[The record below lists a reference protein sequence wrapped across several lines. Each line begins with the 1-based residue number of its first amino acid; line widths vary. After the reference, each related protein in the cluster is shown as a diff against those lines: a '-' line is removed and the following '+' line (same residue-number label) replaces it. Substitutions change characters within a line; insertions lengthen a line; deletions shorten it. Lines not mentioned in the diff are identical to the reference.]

1 MIYFLLQGVSMNSGL
16 IKEQA
21 KEAFSNALAVG
32 KKYAG
37 ELAESEDFFKPI
49 VMAMAIKDLREAL
62 TPEAMSAVKELAGT
76 SLGFLTDKQ
85 GDKQYDVA
93 TIRECVVEA
102 MIRGVG
108 VVGNQFN
115 IIAGRFYMARN
126 GWEAKLRKAGCTQ
139 IVPTV
144 GKPEDIREGKAND
157 RGFAKFTAT
166 FGAQAT
172 CIKGGQRYSV
182 SACLSDGIDGRI
194 EASAFGRDMSDCLPG
209 MKGKVE
215 ARILKK
221 LYCLACDAIES
232 DDEGQDNV
240 IIIEEPQKQ
249 DAAIRQQPEQKHV
262 TETDGYHNY
271 ESGDP
276 RAAHYATYNRLVNSI
291 LKDNADEQ
299 SAAMDFWHA
308 IKQADSLDG
317 LEAVRKEIAASPLSE
332 PARAQ
337 LRKWYSSCESRLKG
351 GAA

>member
-1 MIYFLLQGVSMNSGL
+1 MNSGL

-76 SLGFLTDKQ
+76 SLGFMTDKQ
-85 GDKQYDVA
+85 VDKQYDVA

-144 GKPEDIREGKAND
+144 GKPEDTREGKAND

-182 SACLSDGIDGRI
+182 SACVSDGIDGRI
-194 EASAFGRDMSDCLPG
+194 EASAFGKDMSDCLPG

-221 LYCLACDAIES
+221 LYCLACDAIEA

-240 IIIEEPQKQ
+240 IIIEEPTKQ
-249 DAAIRQQPEQKHV
+249 IEQPKAEVAVIEPPKTIGQFVLDRETEGEVFRQTKLGIQRRVKDKGQLGSIMAYWQEIENATNKDALRLLYNDINTTQVKPLGKNNVDELLRFCKWCA
-262 TETDGYHNY
+262 DGI
-271 ESGDP
+271 
-276 RAAHYATYNRLVNSI
+276 V
-291 LKDNADEQ
+291 
-299 SAAMDFWHA
+299 
-308 IKQADSLDG
+308 
-317 LEAVRKEIAASPLSE
+317 EAE
-332 PARAQ
+332 
-337 LRKWYSSCESRLKG
+337 G

>member
-1 MIYFLLQGVSMNSGL
+1 MNSGL

-37 ELAESEDFFKPI
+37 ELAQSEDFFKPI

-144 GKPEDIREGKAND
+144 GKPEDTREGKAND

-182 SACLSDGIDGRI
+182 SACVSDGIDGRI
-194 EASAFGRDMSDCLPG
+194 EASAFGKDLTDCLPG

-215 ARILKK
+215 SRILKK
-221 LYCLACDAIES
+221 LYCLACDAIEA
-232 DDEGQDNV
+232 DDEMQDSV
-240 IIIEEPQKQ
+240 IVIEEPVKQ
-249 DAAIRQQPEQKHV
+249 IEQPKPDEPSQEKQHECSLNRIRKMLESEPDKAIFV
-262 TETDGYHNY
+262 
-271 ESGDP
+271 ES
-276 RAAHYATYNRLVNSI
+276 VWNSI
-291 LKDNADEQ
+291 AAAKTPEKLREAGEEL
-299 SAAMDFWHA
+299 AAMKKDFSE
-308 IKQADSLDG
+308 KVLSLVRPFYQAR
-317 LEAVRKEIAASPLSE
+317 EAE
-332 PARAQ
+332 
-337 LRKWYSSCESRLKG
+337 LKG

>member
-1 MIYFLLQGVSMNSGL
+1 MNSGL

-21 KEAFSNALAVG
+21 KDAFSNALAVG
-32 KKYAG
+32 KRYAG

-76 SLGFLTDKQ
+76 SLGFMTDKQ

-144 GKPEDIREGKAND
+144 GKPEDTREGKAND

-194 EASAFGRDMSDCLPG
+194 EASAFGKDMSDCLPG

-221 LYCLACDAIES
+221 LYCLACDAIEA

-240 IIIEEPQKQ
+240 IIIEEPTKQ
-249 DAAIRQQPEQKHV
+249 IEQPKAEDKPTTEPGPSETEKHESSLARIRKILGDNPDQLTFV
-262 TETDGYHNY
+262 
-271 ESGDP
+271 ESVW
-276 RAAHYATYNRLVNSI
+276 N
-291 LKDNADEQ
+291 
-299 SAAMDFWHA
+299 
-308 IKQADSLDG
+308 
-317 LEAVRKEIAASPLSE
+317 EIAAAKTQERLEEAGKELAAMKASVSQQVLSLVR
-332 PARAQ
+332 PYYQARQ
-337 LRKWYSSCESRLKG
+337 VELKG

>member
-1 MIYFLLQGVSMNSGL
+1 MNTSL

-21 KEAFSNALAVG
+21 KEAFSNALAIG
-32 KKYAG
+32 KQYAG
-37 ELAESEDFFKPI
+37 ELANSEEFFKPI

-62 TPEAMSAVKELAGT
+62 TPEAMAAVKELAGT
-76 SLGFLTDKQ
+76 SLGFLTDK
-85 GDKQYDVA
+85 KPHEQYPVEV
-93 TIRECVVEA
+93 IRECVVEA

-144 GKPEDIREGKAND
+144 GKPEEVREGKANNN
-157 RGFAKFTAT
+157 GFAKHTAT

-172 CIKGGQRYSV
+172 CMKNGQRFTV

-194 EASAFGRDMSDCLPG
+194 EASAFGKDMADCLAG

-221 LYCLACDAIES
+221 LYCLACDAIEA
-232 DDEGQDNV
+232 DDEMQDSV
-240 IIIEEPQKQ
+240 IVIEEPAKQ
-249 DAAIRQQPEQKHV
+249 IEQPKAEDKPA
-262 TETDGYHNY
+262 TDEPSQEKQHEGSLVRLRKML
-271 ESGDP
+271 ESEPDK
-276 RAAHYATYNRLVNSI
+276 AVFVESVWNSI
-291 LKDNADEQ
+291 AAAQTLEKLKEAGAEL
-299 SAAMDFWHA
+299 AHMKKDFSE
-308 IKQADSLDG
+308 KVLSLVRPFYQAR
-317 LEAVRKEIAASPLSE
+317 EAE
-332 PARAQ
+332 
-337 LRKWYSSCESRLKG
+337 LKG

>member
-1 MIYFLLQGVSMNSGL
+1 MNTSL

-21 KEAFSNALAVG
+21 KEAFSNALAIG
-32 KKYAG
+32 KQYAG
-37 ELAESEDFFKPI
+37 ELASSEEFFKPI

-62 TPEAMSAVKELAGT
+62 TPEAMAAVKELAGT
-76 SLGFLTDKQ
+76 SLGFLTDK
-85 GDKQYDVA
+85 KPNEQYSIDV
-93 TIRECVVEA
+93 IRECVVEA

-144 GKPEDIREGKAND
+144 GKPEDIREGKANNN
-157 RGFAKFTAT
+157 GFAKHTAT

-182 SACLSDGIDGRI
+182 SACVSDGIDGRI
-194 EASAFGRDMSDCLPG
+194 EASAFGKDMTDCLPG

-221 LYCLACDAIES
+221 LYCLACDAIEA

-240 IIIEEPQKQ
+240 IVIEEPARQIEPPRTEENQSDEPSQEKQ
-249 DAAIRQQPEQKHV
+249 HEGSLIRIRQILQSEPDTLV
-262 TETDGYHNY
+262 FV
-271 ESGDP
+271 ESVWNEI
-276 RAAHYATYNRLVNSI
+276 ATARSAEKLEEAGKE
-291 LKDNADEQ
+291 L
-299 SAAMDFWHA
+299 AAMKKSVSTQVLSLVRPFY
-308 IKQADSLDG
+308 QARQT
-317 LEAVRKEIAASPLSE
+317 E
-332 PARAQ
+332 
-337 LRKWYSSCESRLKG
+337 LKG
-351 GAA
+351 GSA

>member
-1 MIYFLLQGVSMNSGL
+1 MNSGL

-21 KEAFSNALAVG
+21 KEAFLNALAVG

-76 SLGFLTDKQ
+76 SLGFMTDKQ

-126 GWEAKLRKAGCTQ
+126 GWEAKIRKAGCTQ

-172 CIKGGQRYSV
+172 CMKGGQRYSV
-182 SACLSDGIDGRI
+182 SACLTDGIDGRI
-194 EASAFGRDMSDCLPG
+194 EASAFGKDMSDCLPG

-221 LYCLACDAIES
+221 LYCLACDAIEA

-240 IIIEEPQKQ
+240 IVIEEPVKQ
-249 DAAIRQQPEQKHV
+249 IEQPKPEAETAVKPEPSETEKHEPSLARIRKILGDNPDQLTFV
-262 TETDGYHNY
+262 
-271 ESGDP
+271 ESVW
-276 RAAHYATYNRLVNSI
+276 N
-291 LKDNADEQ
+291 
-299 SAAMDFWHA
+299 
-308 IKQADSLDG
+308 
-317 LEAVRKEIAASPLSE
+317 EIAAAKTQEKLEEAGKELAAMKASVSQQVLSLVR
-332 PARAQ
+332 PFYQARQA
-337 LRKWYSSCESRLKG
+337 ELKG

>member
-1 MIYFLLQGVSMNSGL
+1 MNTSL

-21 KEAFSNALAVG
+21 KEAFSNALAIG
-32 KKYAG
+32 KQYAG
-37 ELAESEDFFKPI
+37 ELANSEEFFKPI

-62 TPEAMSAVKELAGT
+62 TPEAMAAVKELAGT
-76 SLGFLTDKQ
+76 SLGFLTDRKPNE
-85 GDKQYDVA
+85 QYPIDV
-93 TIRECVVEA
+93 IRECVVEA

-144 GKPEDIREGKAND
+144 GKPEDIREGKANNN
-157 RGFAKFTAT
+157 GFAKHTAT

-182 SACLSDGIDGRI
+182 SACVSDGIDGRI
-194 EASAFGRDMSDCLPG
+194 EASAFGKDMTDCLPG

-221 LYCLACDAIES
+221 LYCLACDAIEA
-232 DDEGQDNV
+232 DDDVQDNV
-240 IIIEEPQKQ
+240 IVIEEPVKQIDPPKAEVTDMRVVTQKTY
-249 DAAIRQQPEQKHV
+249 DAWIKTSQNRVKDAEQLSKINEYWTAIE
-262 TETDGYHNY
+262 
-271 ESGDP
+271 
-276 RAAHYATYNRLVNSI
+276 AAKNRDEIRVLYLDLKKNMVKPLGQNNVDELLRYATFRQEVLP
-291 LKDNADEQ
+291 ETT
-299 SAAMDFWHA
+299 
-308 IKQADSLDG
+308 
-317 LEAVRKEIAASPLSE
+317 E
-332 PARAQ
+332 
-337 LRKWYSSCESRLKG
+337 G

>member
-1 MIYFLLQGVSMNSGL
+1 MNTSL

-21 KEAFSNALAVG
+21 KEAFSNALAIG

-37 ELAESEDFFKPI
+37 ELANSEDFFKPI

-62 TPEAMSAVKELAGT
+62 TPEAMAAVKELAGT
-76 SLGFLTDKQ
+76 SLGFLTDK
-85 GDKQYDVA
+85 KPHEQYPIEV
-93 TIRECVVEA
+93 IRECVVEA

-144 GKPEDIREGKAND
+144 GKPEDVREGKANNN
-157 RGFAKFTAT
+157 GFAKHTAT

-172 CIKGGQRYSV
+172 CVKGGQRYAV
-182 SACLSDGIDGRI
+182 SACVSDGIDGRI
-194 EASAFGRDMSDCLPG
+194 EASAFGKDLTDCLPG

-221 LYCLACDAIES
+221 LYCLACDAIEA
-232 DDEGQDNV
+232 DDDLQDSV
-240 IIIEEPQKQ
+240 IVIEEPVKQ
-249 DAAIRQQPEQKHV
+249 IEEPKSEGNPLAEEMTDLQRQRKLIVGQFERLRKMIAGDEQHTEFFNGAVADLEAAKTADQLGLVRDAMNEQRKGMKPLSKPV
-262 TETDGYHNY
+262 
-271 ESGDP
+271 
-276 RAAHYATYNRLVNSI
+276 
-291 LKDNADEQ
+291 ADELKR
-299 SAAMDFWHA
+299 FV
-308 IKQADSLDG
+308 
-317 LEAVRKEIAASPLSE
+317 E
-332 PARAQ
+332 
-337 LRKWYSSCESRLKG
+337 LRITELTEG

>member
-1 MIYFLLQGVSMNSGL
+1 MNSGL

-49 VMAMAIKDLREAL
+49 VMAMAIKDLRDAL

-76 SLGFLTDKQ
+76 SLGFMTDRKPN
-85 GDKQYDVA
+85 DQYSIDV
-93 TIRECVVEA
+93 IRECVVEA

-115 IIAGRFYMARN
+115 IIASRFYMARN

-144 GKPEDIREGKAND
+144 GKPDEIREGKANNN
-157 RGFAKFTAT
+157 GFAKFTAT

-182 SACLSDGIDGRI
+182 SACVADGIDGRI
-194 EASAFGRDMSDCLPG
+194 EASAFGKDMSDCLPG

-232 DDEGQDNV
+232 DDEEQDRV
-240 IIIEEPQKQ
+240 IIIEEPHTT
-249 DAAIRQQPEQKHV
+249 DAVITQQPEQ
-262 TETDGYHNY
+262 EEMTDLQRQRKLIVGQF
-271 ESGDP
+271 E
-276 RAAHYATYNRLVNSI
+276 RLRKMVA
-291 LKDNADEQ
+291 DNADHL
-299 SAAMDFWHA
+299 SFFN
-308 IKQADSLDG
+308 DSTSE
-317 LEAVRKEIAASPLSE
+317 LEAAKTEEQINLIRDAMNARRKEMKPISKPVADELK
-332 PARAQ
+332 RFVD
-337 LRKWYSSCESRLKG
+337 LRIEELKG

>member
-1 MIYFLLQGVSMNSGL
+1 MNSGL

-76 SLGFLTDKQ
+76 SLGFMTDKQ

-172 CIKGGQRYSV
+172 CIKGGQRFSV

-194 EASAFGRDMSDCLPG
+194 EASAFGKDMSDCLPG

-221 LYCLACDAIES
+221 LYCLACDAIEA
-232 DDEGQDNV
+232 DDEEQDRV
-240 IIIEEPQKQ
+240 IIIEEPPK
-249 DAAIRQQPEQKHV
+249 AIEQPTEPPQPSETEKHEPSLARIRKILGDNPDQLTFV
-262 TETDGYHNY
+262 
-271 ESGDP
+271 ESVW
-276 RAAHYATYNRLVNSI
+276 N
-291 LKDNADEQ
+291 
-299 SAAMDFWHA
+299 
-308 IKQADSLDG
+308 
-317 LEAVRKEIAASPLSE
+317 EIAAAKTHEKLEEAGKELAAMKSSVSQQVLSLVR
-332 PARAQ
+332 PFYQARQA
-337 LRKWYSSCESRLKG
+337 ELKG

>member
-1 MIYFLLQGVSMNSGL
+1 MNTSL

-21 KEAFSNALAVG
+21 KEAFSNALAIG
-32 KKYAG
+32 KQYAG
-37 ELAESEDFFKPI
+37 ELANSEEFFKPI

-62 TPEAMSAVKELAGT
+62 TPEAMAAVKELAGT
-76 SLGFLTDKQ
+76 SLGFLTDK
-85 GDKQYDVA
+85 KPHEQYPIEV
-93 TIRECVVEA
+93 IRECVVEA

-144 GKPEDIREGKAND
+144 GKPEDVREGKANNN
-157 RGFAKFTAT
+157 GFAKHTAT

-182 SACLSDGIDGRI
+182 SACVSDGIDGRI
-194 EASAFGRDMSDCLPG
+194 EASAFGKDLTDCLPG

-221 LYCLACDAIES
+221 LYCLACDAIEA
-232 DDEGQDNV
+232 DDEVQDSV
-240 IIIEEPQKQ
+240 IVIEEPVKQ
-249 DAAIRQQPEQKHV
+249 IEQ
-262 TETDGYHNY
+262 
-271 ESGDP
+271 P
-276 RAAHYATYNRLVNSI
+276 RA
-291 LKDNADEQ
+291 EQ
-299 SAAMDFWHA
+299 
-308 IKQADSLDG
+308 KQADEPSQEKQHEGSLIRIRQMLQSEPDKAIFV
-317 LEAVRKEIAASPLSE
+317 ESVWNSIAAAKTLDKLKEAATELAAMKKDFSEKVLSLVR
-332 PARAQ
+332 PFYQAREA
-337 LRKWYSSCESRLKG
+337 ELKG

>member
-1 MIYFLLQGVSMNSGL
+1 MNSGL

-49 VMAMAIKDLREAL
+49 VMAMAIKDLRDAL

-76 SLGFLTDKQ
+76 SLGFMTDKQ
-85 GDKQYDVA
+85 GDKQYDVN

-172 CIKGGQRYSV
+172 CIKGSQRYSV

-194 EASAFGRDMSDCLPG
+194 EASAFGKDMSDCLPG

-221 LYCLACDAIES
+221 LYCLACDAIEP
-232 DDEGQDNV
+232 DDEEQDRV
-240 IIIEEPQKQ
+240 IIIEEPPRQ
-249 DAAIRQQPEQKHV
+249 DAAITQQPEQKPEPTQEEQHKGSLIRLRQMLQDEPDKATFV
-262 TETDGYHNY
+262 ESVWNEIATASTMEKLTDAGK
-271 ESGDP
+271 E
-276 RAAHYATYNRLVNSI
+276 L
-291 LKDNADEQ
+291 
-299 SAAMDFWHA
+299 AAMK
-308 IKQADSLDG
+308 KQFSEKVLSLIRPFY
-317 LEAVRKEIAASPLSE
+317 EARQAE
-332 PARAQ
+332 
-337 LRKWYSSCESRLKG
+337 LKG

>member
-1 MIYFLLQGVSMNSGL
+1 MNTSL

-21 KEAFSNALAVG
+21 KEAFSNALAIG

-37 ELAESEDFFKPI
+37 ELANSEDFFKPI

-62 TPEAMSAVKELAGT
+62 TPEAMAAVKELAGT
-76 SLGFLTDKQ
+76 SLGFLTDK
-85 GDKQYDVA
+85 KPNEQYSTDV
-93 TIRECVVEA
+93 IRECVVEA

-144 GKPEDIREGKAND
+144 GKPEDVREGKPNNN
-157 RGFAKFTAT
+157 GFAKHTAT

-182 SACLSDGIDGRI
+182 SACIADGIDGRI
-194 EASAFGRDMSDCLPG
+194 EASAFGKDLTDCLPG

-221 LYCLACDAIES
+221 LYCLACDAIEA
-232 DDEGQDNV
+232 DDEMQDSV
-240 IIIEEPQKQ
+240 IVIEEPQ
-249 DAAIRQQPEQKHV
+249 ATATAIIQQSEQTPVDLQQSETEKHEPSLARIRKILGDNPDQLTFV
-262 TETDGYHNY
+262 
-271 ESGDP
+271 ESVW
-276 RAAHYATYNRLVNSI
+276 N
-291 LKDNADEQ
+291 
-299 SAAMDFWHA
+299 
-308 IKQADSLDG
+308 
-317 LEAVRKEIAASPLSE
+317 EIAAAKTQEKLEEAGKELAAMKASVSQQVLSLVR
-332 PARAQ
+332 PFYQARQ
-337 LRKWYSSCESRLKG
+337 VELKG

>member
-1 MIYFLLQGVSMNSGL
+1 MNSGL

-76 SLGFLTDKQ
+76 SLGFMTDKQ

-144 GKPEDIREGKAND
+144 GKPEDTREGKAND
-157 RGFAKFTAT
+157 RGFAKFTST

-221 LYCLACDAIES
+221 LYCLACDAIEA

-240 IIIEEPQKQ
+240 IIIEDPVKQ
-249 DAAIRQQPEQKHV
+249 IEQPK
-262 TETDGYHNY
+262 TETDPVVKPEPSETEKHEPSLARIRKILGDNPDQLTFV
-271 ESGDP
+271 ESVW
-276 RAAHYATYNRLVNSI
+276 N
-291 LKDNADEQ
+291 
-299 SAAMDFWHA
+299 
-308 IKQADSLDG
+308 
-317 LEAVRKEIAASPLSE
+317 EIAAAKTPEKLEEAGKELAAMKSSVSQQVLSLVR
-332 PARAQ
+332 PFYQARQA
-337 LRKWYSSCESRLKG
+337 ELKG
-351 GAA
+351 GAT

>member
-1 MIYFLLQGVSMNSGL
+1 MNSGL

-76 SLGFLTDKQ
+76 SLGFMTDKQ

-182 SACLSDGIDGRI
+182 SACLTDGIDGRI
-194 EASAFGRDMSDCLPG
+194 EASAFGKDMSDCLPG

-221 LYCLACDAIES
+221 LYCLACDAIEA

-240 IIIEEPQKQ
+240 IIIEEPGKQ
-249 DAAIRQQPEQKHV
+249 IQQPEPE
-262 TETDGYHNY
+262 TETVVKQEPSETEKHKPSLARIRKILGENPDQLTFV
-271 ESGDP
+271 ESVW
-276 RAAHYATYNRLVNSI
+276 N
-291 LKDNADEQ
+291 
-299 SAAMDFWHA
+299 
-308 IKQADSLDG
+308 
-317 LEAVRKEIAASPLSE
+317 EIAAAKTQEKLEEAGKELAAMKASVSQQVLSLVR
-332 PARAQ
+332 PFYQARQ
-337 LRKWYSSCESRLKG
+337 VELKG

>member
-1 MIYFLLQGVSMNSGL
+1 MNSGL

-21 KEAFSNALAVG
+21 KDAFSNALAVG

-37 ELAESEDFFKPI
+37 ELAQSEDFFKPI

-76 SLGFLTDKQ
+76 SLGFMTDKQ
-85 GDKQYDVA
+85 GDKQYDIG

-144 GKPEDIREGKAND
+144 GQPEDTREGKAND

-182 SACLSDGIDGRI
+182 SACLSEAIDGRI
-194 EASAFGRDMSDCLPG
+194 EASAFGKDASDCLPG

-232 DDEGQDNV
+232 DDEVQDNV
-240 IIIEEPQKQ
+240 IIIEEPAKAIEAPPVVDESQVREL
-249 DAAIRQQPEQKHV
+249 DAKVWEQAKLGIRRRVK
-262 TETDGYHNY
+262 
-271 ESGDP
+271 
-276 RAAHYATYNRLVNSI
+276 
-291 LKDNADEQ
+291 DEQ
-299 SAAMDFWHA
+299 QLGSIMAYWD
-308 IKQADSLDG
+308 
-317 LEAVRKEIAASPLSE
+317 EIGNATNKD
-332 PARAQ
+332 Q
-337 LRKWYSSCESRLKG
+337 LRSLYDDINRTQVKPLGKNNVDELLRWCKWCAEGITEG
-351 GAA
+351 GAV

>member
-1 MIYFLLQGVSMNSGL
+1 MNSGL

-21 KEAFSNALAVG
+21 KEAFLNALAVG

-76 SLGFLTDKQ
+76 SLGFMTDKQ

-194 EASAFGRDMSDCLPG
+194 EASAFGKDMSDCLPG

-221 LYCLACDAIES
+221 LYCLACDAIEA

-240 IIIEEPQKQ
+240 IVIEEPVKQ
-249 DAAIRQQPEQKHV
+249 IEQPKPEAETVVKPEPSETEKHEPSLTRIRKILSDNPDQLTFV
-262 TETDGYHNY
+262 
-271 ESGDP
+271 ESVW
-276 RAAHYATYNRLVNSI
+276 N
-291 LKDNADEQ
+291 
-299 SAAMDFWHA
+299 
-308 IKQADSLDG
+308 
-317 LEAVRKEIAASPLSE
+317 EIAAAKTQEKLEEAGKELAAMKASVSQQVLSLVR
-332 PARAQ
+332 PFYQARQA
-337 LRKWYSSCESRLKG
+337 ELKG

>member
-1 MIYFLLQGVSMNSGL
+1 MNTSL

-21 KEAFSNALAVG
+21 KEAFSNALAIG

-37 ELAESEDFFKPI
+37 ELANSEDFFKPI

-62 TPEAMSAVKELAGT
+62 TPEAMAAVKELAGT
-76 SLGFLTDKQ
+76 SLGFLTDK
-85 GDKQYDVA
+85 KPNEQYSTDV
-93 TIRECVVEA
+93 IRECVVEA

-144 GKPEDIREGKAND
+144 GKPEDVREGKPNNN
-157 RGFAKFTAT
+157 GFAKHTAT

-182 SACLSDGIDGRI
+182 SACIADGIDGRI
-194 EASAFGRDMSDCLPG
+194 EASAFGKDLTDCLPG

-221 LYCLACDAIES
+221 LYCLACDAIEA
-232 DDEGQDNV
+232 DDEMQDSV
-240 IIIEEPQKQ
+240 IVIEEPQ
-249 DAAIRQQPEQKHV
+249 ATATAIIQQSEQTPVDLQQSETEKHEPSLARIRKILGDNPDQLTFV
-262 TETDGYHNY
+262 
-271 ESGDP
+271 ESVW
-276 RAAHYATYNRLVNSI
+276 N
-291 LKDNADEQ
+291 
-299 SAAMDFWHA
+299 
-308 IKQADSLDG
+308 
-317 LEAVRKEIAASPLSE
+317 EIAAAKTQEKLEEAGKELAAMKASVSQQVLSLVR
-332 PARAQ
+332 PFYQARQA
-337 LRKWYSSCESRLKG
+337 ELKG

>member
-1 MIYFLLQGVSMNSGL
+1 MNSGL

-37 ELAESEDFFKPI
+37 ELAQSEDFFKPI

-144 GKPEDIREGKAND
+144 GKPEDTREGKAND

-194 EASAFGRDMSDCLPG
+194 EASAFGKDMSDCLPG

-221 LYCLACDAIES
+221 LYCLACDAIEA

-240 IIIEEPQKQ
+240 IIIEDPVKQIEQPKPETEPVVKPEPSETEKHEPSL
-249 DAAIRQQPEQKHV
+249 ARIRKILGDNPDQLTFV
-262 TETDGYHNY
+262 
-271 ESGDP
+271 ESVW
-276 RAAHYATYNRLVNSI
+276 N
-291 LKDNADEQ
+291 
-299 SAAMDFWHA
+299 
-308 IKQADSLDG
+308 
-317 LEAVRKEIAASPLSE
+317 EIAAAKTQEKLEEAGKELAAMKASVSQQVLSLLR
-332 PARAQ
+332 PFYQARQA
-337 LRKWYSSCESRLKG
+337 ELKG